1 MTRPRIPLGF
11 RVWCTATVKMNSDT
25 RVRAILTGGK
35 KNLINTAVVFFVFGK
50 MEITKSFRRT
60 LPHASAREG
69 FASAGLNFHI
79 ASADPFRNGCFAEF
93 AGLASQVR
101 AGVLRRLFV
110 WANLAGSF
118 NHQQT
123 VQAYMKHAKT
133 EANLKK
139 LIGGYRLRLLN
150 SCGVGNFSAGVQSII
165 GFKTFG
171 VGREFQWLSVF
182 NPKSGLSSWGY

>member
-1 MTRPRIPLGF
+1 M
-11 RVWCTATVKMNSDT
+11 
-25 RVRAILTGGK
+25 
-35 KNLINTAVVFFVFGK
+35 INTAVVFFRVWENGNN
-50 MEITKSFRRT
+50 EILPQDPSACFRARGFRFRGPQLSYRFRGS
-60 LPHASAREG
+60 LPQR
-69 FASAGLNFHI
+69 
-79 ASADPFRNGCFAEF
+79 CFAEF

-139 LIGGYRLRLLN
+139 LIGGYRLRLL
-150 SCGVGNFSAGVQSII
+150 
-165 GFKTFG
+165 KLMW
-171 VGREFQWLSVF
+171 GREFFGGCPIHNRV
-182 NPKSGLSSWGY
+182 